1 MRPTNITLKTLT
13 RRALSLA
20 LLLSALAFTGA
31 KADAQVDIGTY
42 INFGS
47 SVGVARGQVARLT
60 VVWTR
65 VFPPGPCRPS
75 EACLPPGP
83 CFPPGPC
90 KTYGPF
96 NATLALYD
104 SEGRAVARQ
113 SFALSQGRP
122 AALNFAPTE
131 FGAGGR
137 AQLRAQITVDP
148 DADGIVPCIMPSLEV
163 VNLDGSN
170 STVVNPGT
178 LVGFNPQPEPPGDSD
193 PIFEFGFV
201 TEGRGQTMRLNASF
215 TDAAADL
222 PPGPCR
228 VTLSFYDGDG
238 RLVMQTVETLELGK
252 TVSLDVPAGE
262 IPSTVRKRLR
272 ATVHVEALPGGI
284 VPCVMPSLEVF
295 NTDTGKTSLFYPGAM
310 IGE

>member
-1 MRPTNITLKTLT
+1 MRQTNRTLRTLT

-20 LLLSALAFTGA
+20 LLLSALAFTA
-31 KADAQVDIGTY
+31 SKADAQIDSGTY

-65 VFPPGPCRPS
+65 VVPPD
-75 EACLPPGP
+75 P

-104 SEGRAVARQ
+104 AEGRAVARQ

-122 AALNFAPTE
+122 AALNFAPSE

-137 AQLRAQITVDP
+137 AQLRAQITVER
-148 DADGIVPCIMPSLEV
+148 DAEGFIPCIMPSLEV

-178 LVGFNPQPEPPGDSD
+178 LAGFNPQPEPPGDHAPD
-193 PIFEFGFV
+193 TDFEFGFV
-201 TEGRGQTMRLNASF
+201 TEGRGQSMRLNAVY
-215 TDAAADL
+215 TDADTNF

-262 IPSTVRKRLR
+262 LPATVRKRLR

-284 VPCVMPSLEVF
+284 VPCIMPSLEVF
-295 NTDTGKTSLFYPGAM
+295 NTDTGKSSLFYPGAM

>member
-1 MRPTNITLKTLT
+1 MRLTNITFRTIA
-13 RRALSLA
+13 RRSLGLA
-20 LLLSALAFTGA
+20 LLLSAFALTAA
-31 KADAQVDIGTY
+31 KAEAQVDLGTY
-42 INFGS
+42 VNFGS

-65 VFPPGPCRPS
+65 
-75 EACLPPGP
+75 ALPPDP
-83 CFPPGPC
+83 CLPPGPC

-96 NATLALYD
+96 NTTLALID
-104 SEGRAVARQ
+104 ASGRVVARQ
-113 SFALSQGRP
+113 SFALAQGR
-122 AALNFAPTE
+122 AAAINFAPSE

-137 AQLRAQITVDP
+137 AQLRAQVTVER
-148 DADGIVPCIMPSLEV
+148 DAEGFTPCIMPSLEV

-170 STVVNPGT
+170 STVVNPGA
-178 LVGFNPQPEPPGDSD
+178 LVGFNPQPEPPGDREPYAD
-193 PIFEFGFV
+193 NDEFEFGFV

-215 TDAAADL
+215 TDMDSDL

-238 RLVMQTVETLELGK
+238 RLVMQTVETVELGQ

-262 IPSTVRKRLR
+262 IPSGVRRRLR
-272 ATVHVEALPGGI
+272 ATVRVEALPGGLI
-284 VPCVMPSLEVF
+284 PCVMPSLEVF
-295 NTDTGKTSLFYPGAM
+295 NADTGKTSLFYPGAM

>member
-1 MRPTNITLKTLT
+1 MRPTKIILRSVA
-13 RRALSLA
+13 RRALCLA
-20 LLLSALAFTGA
+20 LLLSALAFNA
-31 KADAQVDIGTY
+31 SKADAQIDIGTY

-65 VFPPGPCRPS
+65 AFPPDPC
-75 EACLPPGP
+75 L
-83 CFPPGPC
+83 PPGPC

-96 NATLALYD
+96 NTTLALID
-104 SEGRAVARQ
+104 AGGRVVARQ
-113 SFALSQGRP
+113 QVALAQGRP
-122 AALNFAPTE
+122 AALNFAPSE

-137 AQLRAQITVDP
+137 AQLRAQITVDR
-148 DADGIVPCIMPSLEV
+148 DADGVIPCVIPSLEV
-163 VNLDGSN
+163 VNIDGSN

-178 LVGFNPQPEPPGDSD
+178 LVGFNPQPEPPGDREPYSE
-193 PIFEFGFV
+193 FEFGFV
-201 TEGRGQTMRLNASF
+201 TVGRGQTMRLNAAF
-215 TDAAADL
+215 TDMDSDL

-238 RLVMQTVETLELGK
+238 RLVLRTFETVELGQ

-262 IPSTVRKRLR
+262 LPQTVRKRLR
-272 ATVHVEALPGGI
+272 ATVRVEALPGGLT
-284 VPCVMPSLEVF
+284 PCIMPSLEVF

>member
-1 MRPTNITLKTLT
+1 MRLTNITFKTIA
-13 RRALSLA
+13 RRALCLA
-20 LLLSALAFTGA
+20 LLLSALAFNA
-31 KADAQVDIGTY
+31 SKADAQIDIGTY

-65 VFPPGPCRPS
+65 TFPPDPC
-75 EACLPPGP
+75 L
-83 CFPPGPC
+83 PPGPC

-96 NATLALYD
+96 NTTLALID
-104 SEGRAVARQ
+104 AGGRVVARQ
-113 SFALSQGRP
+113 QVALAQGRP
-122 AALNFAPTE
+122 AALNFAPSE

-137 AQLRAQITVDP
+137 AQLRAQITVDR
-148 DADGIVPCIMPSLEV
+148 DADGVIPCVVPSLEV
-163 VNLDGSN
+163 VNIDGSN

-178 LVGFNPQPEPPGDSD
+178 LVGFNPQPEPPGDREPYSE
-193 PIFEFGFV
+193 FEFGFV
-201 TEGRGQTMRLNASF
+201 TVGRGQTMRLNAAF
-215 TDAAADL
+215 TDMDSDL

-238 RLVMQTVETLELGK
+238 RLVLRTIETVELGQ

-262 IPSTVRKRLR
+262 LPQIVRKRLR
-272 ATVHVEALPGGI
+272 ATVRVEALPGGLT
-284 VPCVMPSLEVF
+284 PCIMPSLEVF
-295 NTDTGKTSLFYPGAM
+295 NADTGKTSLFYPGAM

>member
-1 MRPTNITLKTLT
+1 M
-13 RRALSLA
+13 
-20 LLLSALAFTGA
+20 TGA

-42 INFGS
+42 VNFS
-47 SVGVARGQVARLT
+47 SVGVARGQVARLS

-65 VFPPGPCRPS
+65 VVPPD
-75 EACLPPGP
+75 P

-96 NATLALYD
+96 NATLAFYD
-104 SEGRAVARQ
+104 AGGRAVARQ
-113 SFALSQGRP
+113 QVSLSQGRA

-148 DADGIVPCIMPSLEV
+148 DAGGIVPCIIPSVEV

-170 STVVNPGT
+170 STALNPGA
-178 LVGFNPQPEPPGDSD
+178 LVGFNPQPEPPGDRD
-193 PIFEFGFV
+193 PNTDFEFGFV

-215 TDAAADL
+215 TDADTEL

-238 RLVMQTVETLELGK
+238 RLVMQTFETLELGA

-262 IPSTVRKRLR
+262 IPATVRKRLR
-272 ATVHVEALPGGI
+272 ATVHVEPLAGGI
-284 VPCVMPSLEVF
+284 IPCVMPSLEVF
-295 NTDTGKTSLFYPGAM
+295 NNDTGKTSLFYPGAM

>member
-1 MRPTNITLKTLT
+1 MRLTKTILRSAA
-13 RRALSLA
+13 RRALCLA
-20 LLLSALAFTGA
+20 LLLSALAFNA
-31 KADAQVDIGTY
+31 SKADAQIDAGTY

-65 VFPPGPCRPS
+65 VSPPDPC
-75 EACLPPGP
+75 L
-83 CFPPGPC
+83 PPGPC

-96 NATLALYD
+96 NTTLALVD
-104 SEGRAVARQ
+104 AGGRVVARQ
-113 SFALSQGRP
+113 SFALTQGRP
-122 AALNFAPTE
+122 AALNFAPSE

-137 AQLRAQITVDP
+137 AQLRAQITVDR
-148 DADGIVPCIMPSLEV
+148 DANGLIPCIMPSLEV

-178 LVGFNPQPEPPGDSD
+178 LVGFNPQPEPPGDREPD
-193 PIFEFGFV
+193 AEFEFGFV
-201 TEGRGQTMRLNASF
+201 TEGRGQTMRLNATF
-215 TDAAADL
+215 TDADTEL

-238 RLVMQTVETLELGK
+238 RLVMQTVETVELGQ

-262 IPSTVRKRLR
+262 IPATVRKRLR
-272 ATVHVEALPGGI
+272 ATVRVEALPGGL
-284 VPCVMPSLEVF
+284 VPCIMPSLEVF
-295 NTDTGKTSLFYPGAM
+295 NADTGKTSLFYPGAM